1 MSPGDLLTFRSLSTT
16 VLQQNITGLY
26 PLSQYFCN
34 VCSLKKK
41 KSIHFFC
48 YQNKTIKVKN
58 MGKSNLCQPT
68 IVKSHI
74 WFSHVHF
81 AYWKI
86 EAFWSNEAFKSL
98 LQVMAKFNPS
108 SCLLPWSVWLLTE
121 ALPFSHKEGLWT
133 AGA

>member
-1 MSPGDLLTFRSLSTT
+1 MSPGDLLTFSTT
-16 VLQQNITGLY
+16 ILQQKITGPY

-34 VCSLKKK
+34 VFSFKKK
-41 KSIHFFC
+41 KKAYNFFC
-48 YQNKTIKVKN
+48 YRNKTIKVKN
-58 MGKSNLCQPT
+58 MGKSNLFQLT

-81 AYWKI
+81 AYCKI

-98 LQVMAKFNPS
+98 LQVMAKFNPG
-108 SCLLPWSVWLLTE
+108 SCLLPWSMWLLTE
-121 ALPFSHKEGLWT
+121 ALPFSHKVRLWT